1 MEGPCLTVC
10 MYVSFNLNFSNIR
23 EEIKKKK
30 KRGNT
35 VAQQCSPYETSTWSS
50 GPVPPPKNTSKH
62 RAILETALHTVT
74 SREKD

>member
-30 KRGNT
+30 EEILLPSNVHLMKQVLGQA
-35 VAQQCSPYETSTWSS
+35 VQYLLLKIPPSTEQS
-50 GPVPPPKNTSKH
+50 
-62 RAILETALHTVT
+62 
-74 SREKD
+74 